1 VLKND
6 ILKESLQNDFYES
19 NGRHHALAYQSLL
32 QWVSAQLSDQ
42 GKSMSQ
48 YGLPQPEIS
57 TTELQRHKLLHDV
70 ETERQEYET
79 LCRQT
84 PNTLEQQLI
93 FNAVMEALQVNEGT
107 IMFIDGKGGTGN
119 ANSTHITNIK
129 TIISPG
135 KTTLARKIMAS
146 TRMSNLIALGSASTA
161 LAATLYDD
169 FETTH
174 SLFKFPVVEDEDKE
188 PNVPTECDL
197 HRNPQ
202 REELLR
208 EEPADLFIFD
218 EFPSLDREVFEAHTE
233 RWKSSATK
241 Q

>member
-1 VLKND
+1 
-6 ILKESLQNDFYES
+6 
-19 NGRHHALAYQSLL
+19 
-32 QWVSAQLSDQ
+32 
-42 GKSMSQ
+42 
-48 YGLPQPEIS
+48 
-57 TTELQRHKLLHDV
+57 
-70 ETERQEYET
+70 
-79 LCRQT
+79 
-84 PNTLEQQLI
+84 
-93 FNAVMEALQVNEGT
+93 MEALQVNEGT

-161 LAATLYDD
+161 LAATLYND

-174 SLFKFPVVEDEDKE
+174 SLFKFPVVEDEDKD
-188 PNVPTECDL
+188 PNVPTECEL